1 MNRAELEAALRRAE
15 NAGDDESAEKLAIL
29 LAPFV
34 EADCERLD
42 NDPKSLI
49 PAWGCCA

>member
-1 MNRAELEAALRRAE
+1 MTRAQLEAALRRAE
-15 NAGDDESAEKLAIL
+15 NAGDDESAEKLAVL

-42 NDPKSLI
+42 ADPKAI
-49 PAWGCCA
+49 VPAWGICA